1 MTVLDIAEV
10 VALGALPQI
19 LTSANADA
27 RGHLYRRTGEA
38 LADQFFLWL
47 ETALETGEIQ
57 TVDHINEAGLAAM
70 ERVWLCMWA
79 VQQAAGHDQAE
90 IEANLRSL
98 RAAFTPRLEAHF
110 TGPQGGAA

>member
-19 LTSANADA
+19 LTSADAKA
-27 RGHLYRRTGEA
+27 RGGLYRRTGEA

-47 ETALETGEIQ
+47 ETAVETGEIV
-57 TVDHINEAGLAAM
+57 TVNEINEAGLAAM
-70 ERVWLCMWA
+70 ERLWLCMWA
-79 VQQAAGHDQAE
+79 VQQAAGHEQAE

-98 RAAFTPRLEAHF
+98 RAAFTPRIEAHF
-110 TGPQGGAA
+110 SGPRGGAA